1 MKCPKCQAENPETS
15 RFCADC
21 GTQLGRPGIRR
32 HAPDSPES
40 GTSPENSRYVRPEV
54 TETLQTPIN
63 ELTTGSTFAGRYQI
77 IEELG
82 RGGMGKVYRVK
93 DKKLNEEVALKLIKP
108 EIASDER
115 TLERFGNELKI
126 ARKIVHKNVGRMY
139 HLSEEKG
146 TYYISMEYV
155 PGENLKSSIR
165 RFGPLP
171 VGKTIFLA
179 EQICEG
185 LAEAHRLGVVHR
197 DLKPGNIM
205 IDTEGNARIMDFG
218 IARSLSG
225 KGITGTG
232 VIIGTPEY
240 MSPEQ
245 VEGKDIDQR
254 SDIYSLGVVLYEM
267 VTGRRPFEG
276 DTPLSVAHKQKYE
289 APVDPRK
296 LNTRLSE
303 SLSRVVLRCLEKEK
317 GKRYQSA
324 EELRSELTRLEE
336 EIPITEGA
344 PPKKRTTKA
353 REIAG
358 GEGKIR
364 WRKGALYGG
373 AVVVLALMVYGGLRL
388 FTGRNELIDSIA
400 VLPFENANADPNTDY
415 LCDGITETIINKLS
429 QLSGFKTV
437 INRVSV
443 LTYKGKT
450 VDPKKVG
457 QELGVKA
464 VLLTRMVRLGDRLTI
479 SPTLVRAKDN
489 SQLWGERYDRKFED
503 ILSIEENLAAS
514 IVQALRLRLTKQDQQ
529 KISQRPVD
537 NALAYECYLKA
548 RQEIFKWTE
557 AGLENALKYLQNGL
571 EIVGDNALL
580 YAGMAYVYYQ
590 YDNLWLKD
598 AEYCRK
604 QAENYLHKA
613 FALDP
618 DCSYANFVQGN
629 LIAWHQPKEGIR
641 YFKRV
646 LDTNPN
652 DFDTL
657 FFLSCLLGTLGRR
670 RAVLPFEEKTIRI
683 DPLNPAAYFHSGF
696 NRLWEGNYALGL
708 EVLGRLHR
716 SFPADSLT
724 TWAYGLSLA
733 YMGKKEEAGMILD
746 QCAREQPGTV
756 FETLGQ
762 AFKCAL
768 AGKTR
773 EALTML
779 DSNPRLQK
787 SMDFQVA
794 YWITECY
801 ALIGEKELA
810 LDCLERDVDLGMSNY
825 PLMSE
830 RDPFLANIRG
840 DERFRKL
847 MERVKYEW
855 EHFEE

>member
-54 TETLQTPIN
+54 TETLQTPIK

-93 DKKLNEEVALKLIKP
+93 DKKLNEEVALKLIEP

-317 GKRYQSA
+317 GKRYHSA

-353 REIAG
+353 RKIAD

-373 AVVVLALMVYGGLRL
+373 AIVVLALIVYIGLH
-388 FTGRNELIDSIA
+388 FFAGRGEVIDSLA
-400 VLPFENANADPNTDY
+400 VLPFENVNADPNTDY
-415 LCDGITETIINKLS
+415 LSDGITETIIIKLS

-437 INRVSV
+437 INRASAF
-443 LTYKGKT
+443 TYKGQT

-464 VLLTRMVRLGDRLTI
+464 VLLTRMVRLGDQLTI
-479 SPTLVRAKDN
+479 SPTLVRARDN
-489 SQLWGERYDRKFED
+489 SQIWGERYDRKFED
-503 ILSIEENLAAS
+503 IHSVEESIVTS
-514 IVQALRLRLTKQDQQ
+514 IVQALRLNVTKQDQQ
-529 KISQRPVD
+529 RISERLIA
-537 NALAYECYLKA
+537 NAAAYNLYLRANAAIWSFREDALDRIVQDIQKA
-548 RQEIFKWTE
+548 LDIT
-557 AGLENALKYLQNGL
+557 GP
-571 EIVGDNALL
+571 NALL
-580 YAGMAYVYYQ
+580 YSVMASAYTQYVNIGAKQEDYIAKAEDYANKALAVDPSFSKANVILGYLYQ
-590 YDNLWLKD
+590 YRSLKEAIRFLKKAL
-598 AEYCRK
+598 AEDPN
-604 QAENYLHKA
+604 EWE
-613 FALDP
+613 AL
-618 DCSYANFVQGN
+618 
-629 LIAWHQPKEGIR
+629 KELASIYQNVGKFSTALR
-641 YFKRV
+641 FMER
-646 LDTNPN
+646 
-652 DFDTL
+652 FRQ
-657 FFLSCLLGTLGRR
+657 S
-670 RAVLPFEEKTIRI
+670 
-683 DPLNPAAYFHSGF
+683 DPLNSYNDVLQGYFLYFDGQFSTAVDALRKSYQSNPENPVRGF
-696 NRLWEGNYALGL
+696 EYALLLVYNKALDEAFSIIDQSARTTPNNIGTKFGL
-708 EVLGRLHR
+708 LLK
-716 SFPADSLT
+716 
-724 TWAYGLSLA
+724 YGLQ
-733 YMGKKEEAGMILD
+733 KEKDKAFQIMTPD
-746 QCAREQPGTV
+746 FRKTCRRDFVWSYFA
-756 FETLGQ
+756 TLG
-762 AFKCAL
+762 FAL
-768 AGKTR
+768 LGEKD
-773 EALTML
+773 EAL
-779 DSNPRLQK
+779 D
-787 SMDFQVA
+787 
-794 YWITECY
+794 W
-801 ALIGEKELA
+801 
-810 LDCLERDVDLGMSNY
+810 LENAVNRGFINY
-825 PLMSE
+825 PFISNH
-830 RDPFLANIRG
+830 DIFLDNIRNE
-840 DERFRKL
+840 ERFKKL